1 MRKLTSINYFYI
13 AIISL
18 FITSKSFSQDD
29 KTTVIQDPRIS
40 KLLKEKQLL
49 NASNDSD
56 DNYAIQIFYG
66 DKEAAKKTLVNF
78 KKDFKDIDATYLYT
92 NPTYKVWVGK
102 YKLRINAEKD
112 LVEIKKKYPMAFL
125 IKPNR

>member
-29 KTTVIQDPRIS
+29 KTTVIQDARFN

-56 DNYAIQIFYG
+56 ENYTIQIFYG
-66 DKEAAKKTLVNF
+66 DKEVAKKTLVNF